1 MDAIEER
8 SFELQNNSINDSQRY
23 SYTSGRKTNG
33 VNDTEIRLDTEVK
46 LGSLRIQQED
56 SEESCDRSR

>member
-1 MDAIEER
+1 MDAIEEQ

-23 SYTSGRKTNG
+23 SYTSGRKTNSMN
-33 VNDTEIRLDTEVK
+33 VTEVR
-46 LGSLRIQQED
+46 LGTLRIQQED